1 LIKMYRPDGPFCKKC
16 GMEGHAQSLCPDR
29 PCGYCRQEGHIIRDC
44 PRCPVCPHCGLKGHD
59 PKMFTS

>member
-29 PCGYCRQEGHIIRDC
+29 PCGYCRQEGHIIETVHGALSALIAD
-44 PRCPVCPHCGLKGHD
+44 
-59 PKMFTS
+59 